1 SLEISDTNST
11 LTFRS
16 VGFLQQEVPVSGKT
30 EVSVVLLSQLSNLDE
45 VVVVGYGVQ
54 KKSVVTAAISSI
66 SADDIKNTSTVRIDN
81 ALKGMVSG
89 VTVTQS
95 SGQPG
100 EGSKVR
106 IRGIGT
112 INNSDPLYIVD
123 GMPID
128 GGIDYLNPSDI
139 SSIEVLKDAASGAV
153 YGARAANGVVL
164 VTTKNGTLGKTRVDY
179 SFSQGY
185 QNRWQQRDVLNA
197 TEYAI
202 LMNEGLLNS
211 GQNVRYPDPYSYGKG
226 IDWQDLVFNKNAPVS
241 NHQLSISGASEKVN
255 YFLSAGYYDQ
265 EGIVGGNW
273 NRSNYNRMSLRSNM
287 IFNLL
292 DNQERNF
299 LHKFSL
305 GVNASYS
312 RTKSMGISTNS
323 EYGSPLGSAI
333 AF

>member
-1 SLEISDTNST
+1 SID
-11 LTFRS
+11 RH
-16 VGFLQQEVPVSGKT
+16 
-30 EVSVVLLSQLSNLDE
+30 
-45 VVVVGYGVQ
+45 
-54 KKSVVTAAISSI
+54 AI
-66 SADDIKNTSTVRIDN
+66 
-81 ALKGMVSG
+81 
-89 VTVTQS
+89 
-95 SGQPG
+95 
-100 EGSKVR
+100 
-106 IRGIGT
+106 
-112 INNSDPLYIVD
+112 
-123 GMPID
+123 PID

-333 AF
+333 AFSPLLSVYEKDPAAALARHPYAVKDPNTGEVYTIAGADYNEITNPLAQLALPGDKGNADKFISNFWTELYLWDNLKFRSSFGTDLAFWGNDGWS